1 MMKERSEDVKI
12 WTESGLAP
20 VMDVLEYILVA
31 CQEYDGTDGETL
43 TRLNHWIQSGA
54 PELEDQTIYGFRIR
68 DLVPLASVLR
78 AKGVSPKEIEDWHK
92 DLQGLLD
99 FVAEQEMEAHQK
111 AVADVLKGFKGPD
124 EETGEWFMKAI
135 GSKGEEG

>member
-1 MMKERSEDVKI
+1 MKI
-12 WTESGLAP
+12 WTEEDMEPVIKMLDDEIMHPYRSGAR
-20 VMDVLEYILVA
+20 
-31 CQEYDGTDGETL
+31 
-43 TRLNHWIQSGA
+43 TRLLMIDIYHAIAGSWHESD
-54 PELEDQTIYGFRIR
+54 DQTIYGFKVR

-124 EETGEWFMKAI
+124 EETGEWFVKAI
-135 GSKGEEG
+135 GSKGEEGEG

>member
-1 MMKERSEDVKI
+1 MKI
-12 WTESGLAP
+12 WTEAGLVP
-20 VMDVLEYILVA
+20 VMDVIKYILVA
-31 CQEYDGTDGETL
+31 CQEYDGTDEATV
-43 TRLNHWIQSGA
+43 TRLMHWIQSGA
-54 PELEDQTIYGFRIR
+54 PEFEDQTIYGFHVR

-111 AVADVLKGFKGPD
+111 AVADVLKGFKGLD

-135 GSKGEEG
+135 GSKGEEK